1 MFFGW
6 VRLSSMM
13 FMGTII
19 AIMTQMNWIANFHVA
34 RSQGK
39 MTVDSAGIDLRCA
52 TVLCDNDHSLFVY
65 NLLEKNINNDNHVCI
80 SSVCKIDSQHIRSLF
95 LTSR

>member
-39 MTVDSAGIDLRCA
+39 MTVDSAGIDLHCA
-52 TVLCDNDHSLFVY
+52 
-65 NLLEKNINNDNHVCI
+65 NLLEKNINNDNDVCM
-80 SSVCKIDSQHIRSLF
+80 SSACKVDSQHIR
-95 LTSR
+95 